1 MITKEEVL
9 ARASEYDFNAV
20 KAYLEQGGTIDVYD
34 GYGSSLLTSLLR
46 GYYNHAFYIGTDGK
60 KIDIEAEENRNAI
73 YYSWVPLEERPHAIK
88 REIDYLIAK
97 GIGVNAIGWEEA
109 KEYQKSDTD
118 FDVETPLYF
127 TVKNRDYFMTKYL
140 LEHGAD
146 PDIKFSFEEDDM
158 FDDEH
163 WLLTDLDIAILNGD
177 REEAMENDVK
187 IAALLMHYGKGEWEG
202 GYCIEVDHKNRT
214 IRGHSPIPVY

>member
-1 MITKEEVL
+1 MISKEEVL
-9 ARASEYDFNAV
+9 NRALDYDFSAV
-20 KAYLEQGGTIDVYD
+20 KEYLDLGGSIDIYD
-34 GYGSSLLTSLLR
+34 GYGRGLLASLMC
-46 GYYNHAFYIGTDGK
+46 GYYMHAYYIGPDGK
-60 KIDIEAEENRNAI
+60 KIDTEAEEIRNAI
-73 YYSWVPLEERPHAIK
+73 YYSWTRLEDRPHAIK
-88 REIDYLIAK
+88 QEIDYLLAK
-97 GIGVNAIGWEEA
+97 GINVNAIGWEEA

-177 REEAMENDVK
+177 LEEAMENDVK

-202 GYCIEVDHKNRT
+202 GYCIKVDHKNRT
-214 IRGHSPIPVY
+214 IQSHSSIIKY